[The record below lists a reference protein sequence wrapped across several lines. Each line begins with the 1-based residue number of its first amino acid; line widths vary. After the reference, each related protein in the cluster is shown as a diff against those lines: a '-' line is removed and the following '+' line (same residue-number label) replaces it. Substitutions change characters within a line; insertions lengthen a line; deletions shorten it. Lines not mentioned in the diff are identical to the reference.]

1 MEEMPHVVFK
11 LLMSKK
17 DAAAALGVCVRTVE
31 HLISAKELPCRKI
44 GRRTLIPVSALEQFA
59 RRDHK
64 TEAMANADTD

>member
-1 MEEMPHVVFK
+1 
-11 LLMSKK
+11 MSKK

-64 TEAMANADTD
+64 TGAMANADAD

>member
-1 MEEMPHVVFK
+1 MEEMAHVVFK

-17 DAAAALGVCVRTVE
+17 DAATALGVCVRTVE

-64 TEAMANADTD
+64 TGETADADSR